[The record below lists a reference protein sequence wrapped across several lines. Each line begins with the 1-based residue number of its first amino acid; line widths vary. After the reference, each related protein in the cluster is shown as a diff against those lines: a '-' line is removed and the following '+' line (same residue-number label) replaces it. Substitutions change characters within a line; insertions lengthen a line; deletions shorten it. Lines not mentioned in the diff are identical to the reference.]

1 MDVPEMVGAIPEEY
15 AFNQNVIVY
24 MDTLVVN
31 ANVCKNEFI

>member
-1 MDVPEMVGAIPEEY
+1 MDVPVMVGAILEEY
-15 AFNQNVIVY
+15 ASNQNVIVY

>member
-1 MDVPEMVGAIPEEY
+1 MDVPVMVGAILEEY
-15 AFNQNVIVY
+15 AFNQNVIVC